1 MPVNASRPRLCPRFV
16 QVVARPKFVGC
27 VDVVVSVVCMGAP
40 GRVESLSHSEDVSF
54 DEDSVGASNKLRAE
68 GWNVRIECEML
79 TWTGDGQPR
88 VVQTLFQL
96 QFSRTFTR
104 KEECMPNR
112 EYSRVRVGAN
122 VKGCVGGGGTL
133 VGTSAL
139 GKIARYGKRT
149 GFGASSRAPAA
160 FEGRDEVPHS
170 KEDHFANIIYSS

>member
-68 GWNVRIECEML
+68 GWNLRIECEML
-79 TWTGDGQPR
+79 TWTGYGQPR

-112 EYSRVRVGAN
+112 EYSRGRKRQGLCWGRRN
-122 VKGCVGGGGTL
+122 TS
-133 VGTSAL
+133 GTSAL